1 MFILDFNLL
10 YVYIL
15 MLTLEEQHTSYFYHL
30 S

>member
-10 YVYIL
+10 HVYSL
-15 MLTLEEQHTSYFYHL
+15 MSTLEEQHTSYFYHL